1 MSDRYPDDRDHL
13 AHGARGAHD
22 GCFGI
27 DSRNQRAALTNRHRS
42 RRRHRKADDAER
54 EAMRR
59 EIAELRAALVDVT
72 GVLRQMHA
80 RRTANMSVLDEMM
93 RSLEAKAPVIED
105 VEIPESFLVALSGAY
120 DIAE

>member
-1 MSDRYPDDRDHL
+1 MSDRYPNDRDRLDH
-13 AHGARGAHD
+13 GAHD

-27 DSRNQRAALTNRHRS
+27 DSRIQRAALTNRHRS
-42 RRRHRKADDAER
+42 RRRHGKDDAER
-54 EAMRR
+54 EAMKR

-80 RRTANMSVLDEMM
+80 QRTANTSVLDEMM
-93 RSLEAKAPVIED
+93 RSLEAKEPVIKD